1 MLEQTTD
8 RETKVKMRNIR
19 SFSQDETIK
28 RSSGRGGYWVAYGL
42 DKTFVRSRGPV
53 DRRYRGLLLPIPTV
67 RAVAVLLAIAAILA
81 VCADVAA
88 QTVPLVALPVQ
99 PSRELSERAERVAE
113 AFRERR
119 ARPLRERWTGF
130 LREGRSQVFTVTVA
144 RPQCVGFVVVGREGL
159 DDIDLAVSNQSGAEL
174 ARDDRRDAHPYV
186 RVCLSSPGTLHV
198 RVTGARGNGEATA
211 LTFVD
216 APLVPPPLDDV
227 LGVRPA
233 SLFGGPRV
241 ARTEVGRDP
250 AALSAHEHLARLTA
264 RLVDLGYRRTGI
276 SRSGQLLHG
285 QTRQNPVLL
294 TAGRC
299 YVIQGAG
306 GDHVD
311 DLDLR
316 VLGPDG
322 RSLGQDVA
330 SDARPVVR
338 VCPTIEGTHSI
349 DLRMFAG
356 AGEWAFEVLQVPPEV
371 RQQLGDD
378 VSGGIRARAL
388 ELALEAGRRHMV
400 PMREAIR
407 GGAWLGG
414 TIPFGVWLRAG
425 RCYLFGAAADEAPGL
440 LDVWLAG
447 RDGAVLS
454 ADTNERERAMVYHC
468 ARRDQRATVNVRVQG
483 GRGEFVY
490 QAFESEP

>member
-1 MLEQTTD
+1 MERTT
-8 RETKVKMRNIR
+8 RVKVRNIEDVSDGDVSKVR
-19 SFSQDETIK
+19 LGAEGIGLFPDPT
-28 RSSGRGGYWVAYGL
+28 RPLRPLGRPH
-42 DKTFVRSRGPV
+42 PV
-53 DRRYRGLLLPIPTV
+53 DLQRCGLLLPGLVV
-67 RAVAVLLAIAAILA
+67 RAVATFFAI
-81 VCADVAA
+81 VAA
-88 QTVPLVALPVQ
+88 HSGARAQAVPSVPSPVQ
-99 PSRELSERAERVAE
+99 PSVELSMRLERVAE
-113 AFRERR
+113 AFRTRR

-130 LREGRSQVFTVTVA
+130 LREGRAHVITLTLA
-144 RPQCVGFVVVGREGL
+144 RAQCVGFVAVGREGL
-159 DDIDLAVSNQSGAEL
+159 DDIDLAVSNQAGAEL
-174 ARDDRRDAHPYV
+174 VRDDRRDAHPYV
-186 RVCLSSPGTLHV
+186 RVCLSSPGALYV
-198 RVTGARGNGEATA
+198 RVTGARGNGEAA
-211 LTFVD
+211 VLTLVD

-227 LGVRPA
+227 LGVRPS

-250 AALSAHEHLARLTA
+250 AVLSASEHLARLTA
-264 RLVDLGYRRTGI
+264 RLVELGYRRTGI
-276 SRSGQLLHG
+276 TRSGQLLHG
-285 QTRQNPVLL
+285 QTRQNPVFL

-338 VCPTIEGTHSI
+338 SCPTSDGTHSI

-356 AGEWAFEVLQVPPEV
+356 SGEWAFEVLQVPSEL
-371 RQQLGDD
+371 RHNLGDD
-378 VSGGIRARAL
+378 VVGVVRARAL
-388 ELALEAGRRHMV
+388 EVALEAARRHMV
-400 PMREAIR
+400 PMRDAIR
-407 GGAWLGG
+407 GGPWLGG
-414 TIPFGVWLRAG
+414 VLPFGVGLRAG

-440 LDVWLAG
+440 LDLWLAG
-447 RDGAVLS
+447 PDGAVLS

-468 ARRDQRATVNVRVQG
+468 PRRDQRATVNVRVQG
-483 GRGEFVY
+483 GHGEFVY